1 MWILYSGSFLKGRHR
16 VGTSKR
22 IFEMMKYLCQVR
34 HATMT
39 ELAVKFGVS
48 VRTIKRDI
56 DELGYLIPIKT
67 KFGRYEGGVY
77 VMEGYKWD
85 KAYMSDED
93 IELLVRIK
101 EMAAVRQNVVLDE
114 DDLQRLERLIVTYS
128 MPKEK

>member
-1 MWILYSGSFLKGRHR
+1 M
-16 VGTSKR
+16 GTTKR

-34 HATMT
+34 YATMT
-39 ELAVKFGVS
+39 ELAEEFGVS

-67 KFGRYEGGVY
+67 KMGRYEGGVY

-93 IELLVRIK
+93 IALLSRIK
-101 EMAAVRQNVVLDE
+101 EMGAARQGVGLE
-114 DDLQRLERLIVTYS
+114 MDDLQRLERLIVAYS
-128 MPKEK
+128 MPKGK